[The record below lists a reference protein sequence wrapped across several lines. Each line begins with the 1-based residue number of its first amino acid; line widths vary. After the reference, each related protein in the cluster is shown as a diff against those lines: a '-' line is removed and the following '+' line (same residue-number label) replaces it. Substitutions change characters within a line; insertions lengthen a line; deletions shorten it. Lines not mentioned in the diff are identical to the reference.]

1 MSSAIAKSNLFKSL
15 KVGGVELKNRLVLS
29 PTTRLRSEGE
39 MMPTDLMKQFYS
51 DRAKNNGGLL
61 ITEGVTIDRKYGFY
75 PNSPG
80 IYNDRQFKGWKQII
94 DEVHG
99 NGSYIS
105 LQLFVVGRGA
115 MIPVVKAAGINSI
128 YGPSAIPMSE
138 EADKEA
144 KEAGITLK
152 ALTIEDIEELKTS
165 FVKSAKYAIDAG
177 ADFVEI
183 HAANGY
189 LFNQFIEPESNQR
202 TDQYGGSIE
211 NRSRL
216 LLEISPYNTF
226 QNTKGWDSEVNPI
239 ASYGYILSEFENLRK
254 NGKPLAYVAVV
265 EPTVAGDSD
274 NLKATHN
281 TSWVSEIWT
290 GPLIR
295 GGAYLSE
302 TPDYSSLINT
312 VNSDDRT
319 LIGAARYYTSNP
331 DLANRLLNSYE
342 LTKYDRPSFYR
353 SDNYG
358 YNTWKAY
365 GEEVKDSKLEDDEF
379 AKAVGIPLA

>member
-1 MSSAIAKSNLFKSL
+1 
-15 KVGGVELKNRLVLS
+15 
-29 PTTRLRSEGE
+29 
-39 MMPTDLMKQFYS
+39 
-51 DRAKNNGGLL
+51 
-61 ITEGVTIDRKYGFY
+61 
-75 PNSPG
+75 
-80 IYNDRQFKGWKQII
+80 
-94 DEVHG
+94 
-99 NGSYIS
+99 
-105 LQLFVVGRGA
+105 
-115 MIPVVKAAGINSI
+115 MIPVLKAAGINSI

-152 ALTIEDIEELKTS
+152 ALTIEQIEELKTS
-165 FVKSAKYAIDAG
+165 FVTSAKYAIDAG

-189 LFNQFIEPESNQR
+189 LFNQFIELESNQR

-216 LLEISPYNTF
+216 LLEVIDYLIANGVTASKIAVRLSPYNTF